1 MAKPFFIG
9 IDGGATSCRARIRD
23 MDGSLL
29 GEGES
34 GPANIHSNFRLALE
48 SIRLACEAAFR
59 SAALGE
65 QSLQRSHAG
74 LGLAG
79 AGIKNACERLLSE
92 KMPFASMVLES
103 DAYVA
108 WLGAHQG
115 GDGAIVILG
124 TGSCG
129 LALINGRRIGV
140 AGWGAEVSDE
150 AGGQRMGREAL
161 RRTLWAFDGRAE
173 KTALSTAILDR
184 FGGDPAKIVRFASRA
199 TPALY
204 AELAPL
210 VLQYASARDPLAVT
224 LVQETAEAAVAI
236 VDRLADAGASAISLV
251 GGLAEPLLPWL
262 PPRIRDLVTEPQSD
276 ALDGSILM
284 ARRAFFRLDSV
295 RLRAG

>member
-1 MAKPFFIG
+1 M
-9 IDGGATSCRARIRD
+9 
-23 MDGSLL
+23 L

-34 GPANIHSNFRLALE
+34 GPANIHSNFRLAME
-48 SIRLACEAAFR
+48 SIRLACEAALR
-59 SAALGE
+59 SAAIGE
-65 QSLQRSHAG
+65 QSLQHSHAG

-79 AGIKNACERLLSE
+79 AGIKNACDHLLSQ
-92 KMPFASMVLES
+92 KMPFASTVLET

-129 LALINGRRIGV
+129 LAFIKGRRIGV

-161 RRTLWAFDGRAE
+161 RRTLWTFDGRAE
-173 KTALSTAILDR
+173 KTALSAAILDR

-204 AELAPL
+204 AEFAPL
-210 VLQYASARDPLAVT
+210 VLQYAEARDPLAVT

-236 VDRLADAGASAISLV
+236 IDRLADVGSPAISLV
-251 GGLAEPLLPWL
+251 GGLAEPLMPWL
-262 PPRIRDLVTEPQSD
+262 PPRIRDLITEPQSD
-276 ALDGSILM
+276 TLDGSILM

-295 RLRAG
+295 RSRAG

>member
-1 MAKPFFIG
+1 
-9 IDGGATSCRARIRD
+9 
-23 MDGSLL
+23 
-29 GEGES
+29 
-34 GPANIHSNFRLALE
+34 
-48 SIRLACEAAFR
+48 
-59 SAALGE
+59 
-65 QSLQRSHAG
+65 
-74 LGLAG
+74 
-79 AGIKNACERLLSE
+79 
-92 KMPFASMVLES
+92 MVLDT

-115 GDGAIVILG
+115 EDGAIVILG

-140 AGWGAEVSDE
+140 AGWGADVSDE
-150 AGGQRMGREAL
+150 AGGQRIGREAL

-173 KTALSTAILDR
+173 KTALATAILDR
-184 FGGDPAKIVRFASRA
+184 FNRDPAKIVRFASRA

-204 AELAPL
+204 AEFAPL

-224 LVQETAEAAVAI
+224 LLQETAEAAVAI

-262 PPRIRDLVTEPQSD
+262 PPRIRDLITEPQSD
-276 ALDGSILM
+276 PLDGSILM
-284 ARRAFFRLDSV
+284 ARRAFFGLDSV

>member
-1 MAKPFFIG
+1 
-9 IDGGATSCRARIRD
+9 
-23 MDGSLL
+23 LL

-34 GPANIHSNFRLALE
+34 GPANIHSNFRLAGA
-48 SIRLACEAAFR
+48 SIRLACEAALR

-65 QSLQRSHAG
+65 RSLQHAHAG

-79 AGIKNACERLLSE
+79 AGIKSACDRLLSQ
-92 KMPFASMVLES
+92 KMPFASMVLET

-129 LALINGRRIGV
+129 LALIKGRRIGV

-173 KTALSTAILDR
+173 KTALSAAILDR

-262 PPRIRDLVTEPQSD
+262 PPRIHNLITEPQSD

-284 ARRAFFRLDSV
+284 ARRALFRLDSV

>member
-1 MAKPFFIG
+1 
-9 IDGGATSCRARIRD
+9 

-29 GEGES
+29 GEGEG
-34 GPANIHSNFRLALE
+34 GPANIHSNFRLAME
-48 SIRLACEAAFR
+48 SIRLACEAALR
-59 SAALGE
+59 SAGLDE
-65 QSLQRSHAG
+65 QSLQHSHAG

-79 AGIKNACERLLSE
+79 AGIKSACDRLLLE
-92 KMPFASMVLES
+92 KLPFASMVLET

-129 LALINGRRIGV
+129 LAFVNGRRISV

-150 AGGQRMGREAL
+150 AGGVRMGREAL
-161 RRTLWAFDGRAE
+161 RRALWAFDGRAE

-184 FGGDPAKIVRFASRA
+184 FGRDPAKIVRFASRA
-199 TPALY
+199 TPAVY
-204 AELAPL
+204 AEFAPL

-236 VDRLADAGASAISLV
+236 INRLGDVGSPAISLV
-251 GGLAEPLLPWL
+251 GGLAEPLMPWL
-262 PPRIRDLVTEPQSD
+262 PPEIRDFITEPQSD
-276 ALDGSILM
+276 PLDGGILM
-284 ARRAFFRLDSV
+284 ARGAFLRQGAV
-295 RLRAG
+295 QLRAG

>member
-1 MAKPFFIG
+1 M
-9 IDGGATSCRARIRD
+9 
-23 MDGSLL
+23 
-29 GEGES
+29 
-34 GPANIHSNFRLALE
+34 E
-48 SIRLACEAAFR
+48 SIRLACEAALR
-59 SAALGE
+59 SAGLDQ
-65 QSLQRSHAG
+65 QSLQHSHAG

-79 AGIKNACERLLSE
+79 AGLKSACDRLLSE
-92 KMPFASMVLES
+92 KMPFASMVLET

-184 FGGDPAKIVRFASRA
+184 FGRDPAKIVRFASRA

-210 VLQYASARDPLAVT
+210 VLQYASAQDPLAVT
-224 LVQETAEAAVAI
+224 LVRETADAAVI
-236 VDRLADAGASAISLV
+236 MIDRLVDAGAPTISLV
-251 GGLAEPLLPWL
+251 GGLAEPLMPWL
-262 PPRIRDLVTEPQSD
+262 PSRIRDLITEPQSD
-276 ALDGSILM
+276 PLDGGILM
-284 ARRAFFRLDSV
+284 ARRAFFRQASV
-295 RLRAG
+295 QLRAG

>member
-1 MAKPFFIG
+1 
-9 IDGGATSCRARIRD
+9 
-23 MDGSLL
+23 
-29 GEGES
+29 
-34 GPANIHSNFRLALE
+34 
-48 SIRLACEAAFR
+48 
-59 SAALGE
+59 
-65 QSLQRSHAG
+65 
-74 LGLAG
+74 
-79 AGIKNACERLLSE
+79 LLSE
-92 KMPFASMVLES
+92 KMPFASTVLET

-129 LALINGRRIGV
+129 LAFVNGRRIGV

-173 KTALSTAILDR
+173 KTALSSAILDR

-204 AELAPL
+204 AELTPL

-224 LVQETAEAAVAI
+224 LVQEAAEAAVAI
-236 VDRLADAGASAISLV
+236 VNRLTHAGASAISLV
-251 GGLAEPLLPWL
+251 GGLAQPLMPWL
-262 PPRIRDLVTEPQSD
+262 PPRIRDLITEPQSD

>member
-1 MAKPFFIG
+1 MSKPFFIG
-9 IDGGATSCRARIRD
+9 VDGGATSCHARIRD

-34 GPANIHSNFRLALE
+34 GPANIHSNFRLAME
-48 SIRLACEAAFR
+48 SIRLACEAALR
-59 SAALGE
+59 SAGLDE
-65 QSLQRSHAG
+65 QNLRHSHAG

-79 AGIKNACERLLSE
+79 AGIKQACDRFLLE
-92 KMPFASMVLES
+92 KLPFASMVLET

-129 LALINGRRIGV
+129 LAMINGRRIGV
-140 AGWGAEVSDE
+140 AGWGSEVSDE

-161 RRTLWAFDGRAE
+161 RRALWAFDGRAE
-173 KTALSTAILDR
+173 KTALSKAILDR
-184 FGGDPAKIVRFASRA
+184 FGRDPAKIVRFASRA

-210 VLQYASARDPLAVT
+210 VLQYASAQDPLAVA
-224 LVQETAEAAVAI
+224 LVKETAEAAVTI
-236 VDRLADAGASAISLV
+236 INRLVDVGSPAISLV
-251 GGLAEPLLPWL
+251 GGLAEPLIPWL
-262 PPRIRDLVTEPQSD
+262 PPRIRDLITEPQSD
-276 ALDGSILM
+276 PMDGGILM
-284 ARRAFFRLDSV
+284 ARRALFKADSMQ
-295 RLRAG
+295 LRAG

>member
-1 MAKPFFIG
+1 MSKPFFIG
-9 IDGGATSCRARIRD
+9 VDGGATSCRARIRD
-23 MDGSLL
+23 IDGSLL
-29 GEGES
+29 GEGQS
-34 GPANIHSNFRLALE
+34 GPANIHSNFRLAMD
-48 SIRLACEAAFR
+48 SIRLAYDAALR
-59 SAALGE
+59 SAGLGE
-65 QSLQRSHAG
+65 QSLQHSHAG

-79 AGIKNACERLLSE
+79 AGIKGACDRLLSK
-92 KMPFASMVLES
+92 KMPFASMVLET

-150 AGGQRMGREAL
+150 ASGQRMGREAL

-184 FGGDPAKIVRFASRA
+184 FGWDPAKIVRFASRA

-204 AELAPL
+204 AEFAPL
-210 VLQYASARDPLAVT
+210 VLQYASAQDPLAVR
-224 LVQETAEAAVAI
+224 LVQETAEAAVTMI
-236 VDRLADAGASAISLV
+236 NRLADVGSPAISLV
-251 GGLAEPLLPWL
+251 GGLAEPLMPWL
-262 PPRIRDLVTEPQSD
+262 PPRIRDLITEPQSD
-276 ALDGSILM
+276 PLDGGILM
-284 ARRAFFRLDSV
+284 ARRTFFRLDSV
-295 RLRAG
+295 QLRAG

>member
-1 MAKPFFIG
+1 
-9 IDGGATSCRARIRD
+9 
-23 MDGSLL
+23 
-29 GEGES
+29 
-34 GPANIHSNFRLALE
+34 
-48 SIRLACEAAFR
+48 
-59 SAALGE
+59 
-65 QSLQRSHAG
+65 
-74 LGLAG
+74 
-79 AGIKNACERLLSE
+79 
-92 KMPFASMVLES
+92 MVLET
-103 DAYVA
+103 DAYAA

-140 AGWGAEVSDE
+140 GGWGAEVSDE

-173 KTALSTAILDR
+173 ETALSTALLDR
-184 FGGDPAKIVRFASRA
+184 FGRDPAKIVRFASRA

-210 VLQYASARDPLAVT
+210 VLQYASLRDSLAVT
-224 LVQETAEAAVAI
+224 LVQETAEAATVI
-236 VDRLADAGASAISLV
+236 IDRLADAGAPAISLV
-251 GGLAEPLLPWL
+251 GGLAKPLLPWL